1 MDVPQIGRS
10 RKVDF
15 NMTPMI
21 DVVFLL
27 IIFFLVSSHLA
38 QQETHRQLDLPRAE
52 SGHDPSPREATRVT
66 INILADGQVLLGG
79 DRVAAGELDRR
90 LQVERQET
98 DGQLEI
104 RLRSDRMVPYRVVEP
119 ILLACAQAGIW
130 DVSFAVYKKAERGER
145 RAEIRKAS
153 LRSPAFRSSLSALCS
168 LLY

>member
-38 QQETHRQLDLPRAE
+38 QQETHRQLDLPRAV
-52 SGHDPSPREATRVT
+52 SGHDPSASEATRVT
-66 INILADGQVLLGG
+66 VNILADGQVLLGG

-119 ILLACAQAGIW
+119 ILLACAKAGIW
-130 DVSFAVYKKAERGER
+130 DVSFAVYKKAESGEQ
-145 RAEIRKAS
+145 RAESRKAS